1 MFKINFKNTLINS
14 LIILIIFLA
23 DRISKNYIL
32 KLAELE
38 NTVDIYLT
46 SYLNLYLIWNKGIAF
61 GLFSFD
67 DNSVY
72 NLISLIIIIITFVI
86 LIMIIKCNGFK
97 KYCLISIFGGSI
109 GNLFDRI
116 YFSAVPDFIDLHVNN
131 YHWFIFNIAD
141 IFITIG
147 VLCLIYVELITNIK
161 KNEKFN

>member
-67 DNSVY
+67 DNSIY
-72 NLISLIIIIITFVI
+72 NLISSIIIIITFVI
-86 LIMIIKCNGFK
+86 LIMILKCSGFK
-97 KYCLISIFGGSI
+97 KYSLISIFGGSI

-147 VLCLIYVELITNIK
+147 VLCLIYIEIFIDNK
-161 KNEKFN
+161 KK

>member
-1 MFKINFKNTLINS
+1 MFKINFKNILVNF
-14 LIILIIFLA
+14 IIVLIIFLA
-23 DRISKNYIL
+23 DRISKMYIL
-32 KLAELE
+32 KLVELE

-46 SYLNLYLIWNKGIAF
+46 PYLNLYLIWNKGIAF

-67 DNSVY
+67 NNYIY
-72 NLISLIIIIITFVI
+72 NLISSIIIAITIVI
-86 LIMIIKCNGFK
+86 LIMIVKSNGFK
-97 KYCLISIFGGSI
+97 KYCLMSIFGGSI

-116 YFSAVPDFIDLHVNN
+116 YFAAVPDFIDLHINN